1 MVRSDIEREYTERTR
16 RYLDIVSINEQFKNS
31 VNIEYD
37 LNSYHKLSEYIPTDD
52 ICEVMQYFF
61 NAAEVNKN
69 NRANILVG
77 PYGKGKSYLV
87 LSLLQ
92 LFMLD
97 KDDENVTV
105 FLNKLKQVNSEL
117 YNQYIRIKNS
127 GLKLLPV
134 IINSNYTHLAQAL
147 NVALKEALD
156 TAGLNGVFPDTAFD
170 VSLKVLAQW
179 NDDSTYKENV
189 DQCLKKS
196 GMNLKAI
203 KNGLKEYDIQALKSF
218 ETLYNC
224 VINGLEFNPLTNDD
238 VVKNYQDI
246 SVKLKDYGYSGLF
259 VVFDEFSKFI
269 DADND
274 SLLLDLKILQDL
286 AEAAQRSGKNSQ
298 LHLCC
303 ITHKSLN
310 AYYGNKKEAT
320 VNAFRTV
327 EGRFKEVNFTRSMD
341 QSYQI
346 ISLAINKKENF
357 DKVIGA
363 YYVANQDFYNELSV
377 LDLFADTSLKSI
389 GKGCFPMNPLTTYA
403 VVEVSEKVA
412 QNERTLFTFISD
424 NDSNSLST
432 FIRNNGTGLFNV
444 DKIYDYFKELFK
456 KSDDKTIREIE
467 RKAEINLSK
476 TGDLLEKKIIK
487 VLAIMKIVGNTLFVP
502 VVDMLANSL
511 EISREEALS
520 ALNSLVE
527 KKMLKKHLATEQY
540 DFALAS
546 SKNITNKVD
555 LILASKSK
563 IDKLSSILNESFK
576 NQFVLPRK
584 YNAVKK
590 MTRFYKEKYI
600 SDFELF
606 ALNSFEVFYKDEFCD
621 GLIFNVINTM
631 NDVDKVRSHFKNMQY
646 SNTVILKM
654 QPSPIS
660 ESVKSAI
667 YHLNALKEVLSDKGL
682 DDLDKEQ
689 TKIIYDDEVNE
700 LKSALGLV
708 FNTKIVDVIS
718 QYDVSDYNELLSLI
732 MEKEYAL
739 TPIFNVEMIN
749 KENGVSSQYIKP
761 RNKVVDFYINNEVD
775 LNQEYLE
782 DYSLSSP
789 ENTVYRAL
797 KHSDSPE
804 LREVLDV
811 IKEFFRSTEITRMSA
826 VDLISKLKKAPY
838 GVRNGVL
845 PLYIGVAI
853 SELNGDLIMYNGSRE
868 LDLNADNINKMI
880 AQPSNY
886 YLNLKEGSNEKTKFL
901 NDLLAV
907 FDLVSAN
914 NFKQDMDIAIK
925 YLQRMVMNQPQIV
938 RCLNTKNDFIDLED
952 SYVRLNSVFNNF
964 NLNKYDTLFETIPEL
979 FGNNFEDTINKL
991 KLYSDEVNR
1000 CIEYYSKSIADS
1012 IKDMFNSCKDE
1023 SLFNSVDAWIE
1034 NNDIRSKILENKE
1047 KDFVRIFDVQNYND
1061 VNLVNL
1067 ISKVVLGTRITDWN
1081 KDKKEELLAQLKL
1094 IKEGSVKRAKVSVN
1108 VSDNLNTVE
1117 YQNVEISKI
1126 GKLLKNNVEDIFDE
1140 FGDSVSN
1147 EEKISILN
1155 SLIKELL

>member
-1 MVRSDIEREYTERTR
+1 MRSDIEREYTERTR
-16 RYLDIVSINEQFKNS
+16 RYSDIVSINEQFKNS

-189 DQCLKKS
+189 DQCLKKL
-196 GMNLKAI
+196 GMNLKTI

-286 AEAAQRSGKNSQ
+286 AEAAQRSGKDSQ

-310 AYYGNKKEAT
+310 TYYGNKKEAT

-502 VVDMLANSL
+502 AVDMLANSL

-520 ALNSLVE
+520 ALNNLVE

-546 SKNITNKVD
+546 SKSITNKVD

-563 IDKLSSILNESFK
+563 IDKLSSILNDCFK
-576 NQFVLPRK
+576 HQFVLPRK

-600 SDFELF
+600 SDFELL

-654 QPSPIS
+654 QSSPIS

-667 YHLNALKEVLSDKGL
+667 YHLNALKEVLLDKGL

-789 ENTVYRAL
+789 ENTVYRTL

-826 VDLISKLKKAPY
+826 VGLISKLKKAPY
-838 GVRNGVL
+838 GIRNGVL

-868 LDLNADNINKMI
+868 VDLNADNINKMI
-880 AQPSNY
+880 AQPNNY
-886 YLNLKEGSNEKTKFL
+886 YLNLKEGSNEKTKYL
-901 NDLLAV
+901 NDLLSV
-907 FDLVSAN
+907 FDLVGAN

-925 YLQRMVMNQPQIV
+925 YLQKMVMNQPQIV

-1012 IKDMFNSCKDE
+1012 IKDMFDSCKDE

-1061 VNLVNL
+1061 VNLVNS

-1117 YQNVEISKI
+1117 YQNVEVSKI

>member
-1 MVRSDIEREYTERTR
+1 MVRSDIDREYTERTR
-16 RYLDIVSINEQFKNS
+16 RYSDIVSINEQFKNS

-105 FLNKLKQVNSEL
+105 FLNKLKQVNNEL

-189 DQCLKKS
+189 DQCLKKL
-196 GMNLKAI
+196 GMNLKTI

-286 AEAAQRSGKNSQ
+286 AEAAQRSGKDSQ

-546 SKNITNKVD
+546 SKSITNKVD

-563 IDKLSSILNESFK
+563 IDKLSSILNDCFK
-576 NQFVLPRK
+576 HQFVLPRK

-600 SDFELF
+600 SDFELL

-667 YHLNALKEVLSDKGL
+667 YHLNALKEVLLDKGL

-708 FNTKIVDVIS
+708 FNTNIVDVIS

-838 GVRNGVL
+838 GIRNGVL

-925 YLQRMVMNQPQIV
+925 YLQKMVMNQPQIV

-952 SYVRLNSVFNNF
+952 SYVRLNSVFNDF

-1034 NNDIRSKILENKE
+1034 NNDIRSNILENKE

-1061 VNLVNL
+1061 VNLVNS

>member
-16 RYLDIVSINEQFKNS
+16 RYSDIVSINEQFKNS

-179 NDDSTYKENV
+179 YDDSTYKENV
-189 DQCLKKS
+189 DQCLKKL
-196 GMNLKAI
+196 GMNLKTI

-286 AEAAQRSGKNSQ
+286 AEAAQRSGKDSQ

-346 ISLAINKKENF
+346 ISLAINKKGNF
-357 DKVIGA
+357 DKIIGA

-563 IDKLSSILNESFK
+563 IDKLSSILNENFK

-600 SDFELF
+600 SDFELL

-689 TKIIYDDEVNE
+689 TKIIYDDEINE

-718 QYDVSDYNELLSLI
+718 QYDVFDYNELLSLI

-775 LNQEYLE
+775 LNQECLE

-838 GVRNGVL
+838 GIRDGVL

-901 NDLLAV
+901 NDLLVV

-952 SYVRLNSVFNNF
+952 SYVRLNSVFNDF

-979 FGNNFEDTINKL
+979 FGNNFEDTIDKL
-991 KLYSDEVNR
+991 KVYSDEVNR

-1012 IKDMFNSCKDE
+1012 IKDMFDSCKDE

-1061 VNLVNL
+1061 VNLVNS

-1108 VSDNLNTVE
+1108 VSDNLNTVA